1 MSKNI
6 LVIGGA
12 GFIGS
17 HTSDE
22 LTARGHKV
30 KILDQ
35 VESLWLKDSQEMII
49 GDYLDKDLLNKSMQ
63 DIDTVYNF
71 AGIADIGEASD
82 LRQETIKTNIIGASM
97 AIEAMINNNVK
108 RLVYSSSM
116 YVYSDKGSFY
126 RASKQAAEILIESYS
141 EKFDIDYTILRYGSL
156 YGSRSQNW
164 NGIKKFIV
172 EILNENKVNY
182 SGSGEEVREYINVI
196 DAAKL
201 SVDVLNNDFINKAVI
216 ITGQQSLKVKDLFKI
231 IFEILGKKENVIY
244 EHDIQIND
252 HYGNTPYRFSPKTA
266 KKIVPHEFTDLGQG
280 LLDLIEE
287 THKEKE

>member
-49 GDYLDKDLLNKSMQ
+49 GDYLDKKLLNKSMQ
-63 DIDTVYNF
+63 DIDIVYNF

-82 LRQETIKTNIIGASM
+82 LRQDTIKTNIIGASM

-164 NGIKKFIV
+164 NGIKKFII

-244 EHDIQIND
+244 EHNIQIND
-252 HYGNTPYRFSPKTA
+252 HYGSTPYRFSPKTA
-266 KKIVPHEFTDLGQG
+266 KKIVPYEFTDLGQG

>member
-49 GDYLDKDLLNKSMQ
+49 GDYLDKKLLNKSMQ
-63 DIDTVYNF
+63 DIDIVYNF

-82 LRQETIKTNIIGASM
+82 LRQDTIKTNIIGASM

-164 NGIKKFIV
+164 NGIKKFII

-244 EHDIQIND
+244 EHKIQIND
-252 HYGNTPYRFSPKTA
+252 HYGSTPYRFSPKTA
-266 KKIVPHEFTDLGQG
+266 KKIVPYEFTDLGQG

>member
-82 LRQETIKTNIIGASM
+82 LRQDTIKTNIIGASM

-164 NGIKKFIV
+164 NGIKKFII

-244 EHDIQIND
+244 EHKIQIND
-252 HYGNTPYRFSPKTA
+252 HYGSTPYRFSPKTA
-266 KKIVPHEFTDLGQG
+266 KKIVPYEFTDLGQG